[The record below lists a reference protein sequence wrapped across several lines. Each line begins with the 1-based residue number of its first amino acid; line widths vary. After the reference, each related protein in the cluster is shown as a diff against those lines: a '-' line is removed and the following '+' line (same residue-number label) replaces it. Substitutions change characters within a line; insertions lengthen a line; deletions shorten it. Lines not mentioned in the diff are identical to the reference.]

1 MTDFETHMDA
11 ALTRLA
17 PRTEGA
23 ADWEDVLSRAG
34 SRPRWRLATVAVALL
49 VTAVVVAGALAQGLL
64 GGSLDRLSAWVGEQP
79 GSPAPEQQAAFERE
93 NAAAYAHFP
102 SGTRVGRLLHM
113 EFDGRGYD
121 LLGFRDGSNLCLR
134 LIPSPLLPHR
144 NPPECV
150 PERELRRLGT
160 PIATLGGHLRAQLP
174 DGSGLT
180 MLYGLASDAVAG
192 VDVREDGQLLGH
204 ASVENNAFLF
214 ASADQAGSP
223 VGGPPV
229 VLRATDVEG
238 SAVDVPLETG
248 PMLSNVDQTTFPGPD
263 QVERPLTSGSIGWLE
278 RGEARG
284 EPFTFSDHG
293 PQQVVHSRLL
303 QPDPASSF
311 RIGIAFAQGTNW
323 QTNGGWYCISWLW
336 PLIRDSGSNM
346 CTRVES
352 VDNGLMYAG
361 AWMNSAVQF
370 PLWVGLASDDVARME
385 LIHRDGT
392 IVPVSL
398 VDNVFSFQT
407 TRGEAIKLVAYDSE
421 NRVVKIEIAGGNGS
435 GLRGYSV
442 AP

>member
-11 ALTRLA
+11 ALARLS
-17 PRTEGA
+17 PRTEA
-23 ADWEDVLSRAG
+23 DADWDDVLGRSG
-34 SRPRWRLATVAVALL
+34 SRSRWKVATVAVVMLL
-49 VTAVVVAGALAQGLL
+49 TAVLVAGAVAQGLL
-64 GGSLDRLSAWVGEQP
+64 SGSLDRLSAWMGEQP
-79 GSPAPEQQAAFERE
+79 GSPAPEQQATFDRE

-102 SGTRVGRLLHM
+102 SGTRVGRLVHM

-134 LIPSPLLPHR
+134 LVPSPFPRHV

-160 PIATLGGHLRAQLP
+160 PIATVGGHLRARLP

-180 MLYGLASDAVAG
+180 MLYGLASDG
-192 VDVREDGQLLGH
+192 VSGVQVREHGRSLGS
-204 ASVENNAFLF
+204 AAVDNNAFLF
-214 ASADQAGSP
+214 ATSDRPTFPYGGSP
-223 VGGPPV
+223 F
-229 VLRATDVEG
+229 VLRATDG
-238 SAVDVPLETG
+238 QGAVADVPLETG
-248 PMLSNVDQTTFPGPD
+248 PMISDVDPATYPGPD
-263 QVERPLTSGSIGWLE
+263 HVARPLTNGSIGWLE

-284 EPFTFSDHG
+284 EPFTFPDHG
-293 PQQVVHSRLL
+293 PQRILESRLL

-311 RIGIAFAQGTNW
+311 RIGIASAGGTNW
-323 QTNGGWYCISWLW
+323 QTNGRWYCLAWLW
-336 PLIRDSGSNM
+336 PLVSDTSSSM
-346 CTRVES
+346 CTRADT
-352 VDNGLMYAG
+352 VDTGLMYAG
-361 AWMNSAVQF
+361 AWMNSALQF

-385 LIHRDGT
+385 LIHRDGAT
-392 IVPVSL
+392 VPVSL

-421 NRVVKIEIAGGNGS
+421 NRVVKIEIVGGIGS

>member
-1 MTDFETHMDA
+1 MTELETHMDA
-11 ALTRLA
+11 ALARLSS
-17 PRTEGA
+17 GVDGD
-23 ADWEDVLSRAG
+23 ADWSDVLDRAG
-34 SRPRWRLATVAVALL
+34 SRPRWKLATVAVAMLL
-49 VTAVVVAGALAQGLL
+49 AGGVVAGALAHGLL
-64 GGSLDRLSAWVGEQP
+64 NGSLDRLSAWMGDQP
-79 GSPAPEQQAAFERE
+79 GSPAPDQQAAFDAE

-102 SGTRVGRLLHM
+102 SGTRVGRLIHA

-121 LLGFRDGSNLCLR
+121 LVGFRDGSNLCLR

-160 PIATLGGHLRAQLP
+160 PIATVGGHLRAQMP

-192 VDVREDGQLLGH
+192 VDVREDGRPLGS

-214 ASADQAGSP
+214 ASADQRGSP
-223 VGGPPV
+223 VNGPPV
-229 VLRATDVEG
+229 VLRATDAEG
-238 SAVDVPLETG
+238 TAVDVPLETG

-336 PLIRDSGSNM
+336 PLIRDSSSTM
-346 CTRVES
+346 CTRAES
-352 VDNGLMYAG
+352 LDNGLMYAG

-385 LIHRDGT
+385 LIHQDGVRD
-392 IVPVSL
+392 PVAL
-398 VDNVFSFQT
+398 TDNVFSFQT

-421 NRVVKIEIAGGNGS
+421 NRAVKIEIVGGNGS

>member
-1 MTDFETHMDA
+1 MTDFDTHMDA
-11 ALTRLA
+11 ALAKLSPPMDA
-17 PRTEGA
+17 G
-23 ADWEDVLSRAG
+23 ADWEDVVSRAG
-34 SRPRWRLATVAVALL
+34 SRPRWKLAMVAVAMLL
-49 VTAVVVAGALAQGLL
+49 TGIVVAGAVAQGLL
-64 GGSLDRLSAWVGEQP
+64 SGSLDRLSAWIGEQP
-79 GSPAPEQQAAFERE
+79 GEPAPEQQATFDRE
-93 NAAAYAHFP
+93 NAAAYAQFP
-102 SGTRVGRLLHM
+102 SGTRIGRLVHM
-113 EFDGRGYD
+113 EFDGRDYD

-134 LIPSPLLPHR
+134 LIPSPGPPR
-144 NPPECV
+144 ANPPECV

-160 PIATLGGHLRAQLP
+160 PIATVGGHLRAQMP

-192 VDVREDGQLLGH
+192 IDVREDGQPLGS

-214 ASADQAGSP
+214 ASADQPGSP
-223 VGGPPV
+223 VNGPPV
-229 VLRATDVEG
+229 VLRATDTEG
-238 SAVDVPLETG
+238 TAVDVPLETG

-263 QVERPLTSGSIGWLE
+263 HVERPLTTGSIGWLE

-336 PLIRDSGSNM
+336 PLIRDSSSTM
-346 CTRVES
+346 CTRAES

-385 LIHRDGT
+385 LIYQDGVRD
-392 IVPVSL
+392 PVAL
-398 VDNVFSFQT
+398 TDNAFSFQT
-407 TRGEAIKLVAYDSE
+407 TRGEATKLVAYDSE
-421 NRVVKIEIAGGNGS
+421 HRVVKIEIVGGNGS